1 MPHSHANPQV
11 FSARLYGKVLHDH
24 DQVESPVA
32 VIYTTINQMY
42 NKQDFM
48 DRTLQCVLLITLL
61 IGHATGEQI
70 QTRTRTNGA
79 TVAPIAKP

>member
-32 VIYTTINQMY
+32 VIYTTINKCTI
-42 NKQDFM
+42 KQDSM
-48 DRTLQCVLLITLL
+48 DRTLQCVFNYL
-61 IGHATGEQI
+61 
-70 QTRTRTNGA
+70 TNWPCNWRA
-79 TVAPIAKP
+79 DPD

>member
-32 VIYTTINQMY
+32 AIYTT
-42 NKQDFM
+42 
-48 DRTLQCVLLITLL
+48 
-61 IGHATGEQI
+61 E
-70 QTRTRTNGA
+70 TN
-79 TVAPIAKP
+79 VQKIL